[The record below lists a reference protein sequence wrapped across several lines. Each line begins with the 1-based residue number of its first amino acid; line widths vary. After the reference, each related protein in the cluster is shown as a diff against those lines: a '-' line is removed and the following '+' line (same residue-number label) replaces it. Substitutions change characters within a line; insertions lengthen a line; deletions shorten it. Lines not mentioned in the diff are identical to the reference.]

1 MGEKNRV
8 FFLVGYLVD
17 QLTDGGVTGFYAN
30 PSAEYAPQ
38 LPAALDTIGATA
50 AAATVRELNA
60 LFPGGAPA
68 ADDPARWRQL
78 EQLGKQLS
86 KRGAALERLLDERAG
101 KGGGSLLLKRLYD
114 YYHAEGN

>member
-1 MGEKNRV
+1 M
-8 FFLVGYLVD
+8 
-17 QLTDGGVTGFYAN
+17 
-30 PSAEYAPQ
+30 
-38 LPAALDTIGATA
+38 PAALAATAATA

-60 LFPGGAPA
+60 LFPGAAPA
-68 ADDPARWRQL
+68 ADDQARWRQL

-101 KGGGSLLLKRLYD
+101 KRGGSLLLNRLYD